1 MIIELSYPGG
11 VDHGP
16 GLRVHAGVE
25 AVIVLV
31 VVQHGAAVGSPH
43 CLPVARSVEQAQ
55 REGEHGHQ
63 REVLGEQRAQH
74 KETARWLLILMQ
86 FFLHL
91 HKRLTLNQV

>member
-1 MIIELSYPGG
+1 MIIIELSYPGG

-31 VVQHGAAVGSPH
+31 VVQHGAAVGGSH

-86 FFLHL
+86 FF
-91 HKRLTLNQV
+91 

>member
-31 VVQHGAAVGSPH
+31 VVQHGAAVGGPH
-43 CLPVARSVEQAQ
+43 CLPVACGVEQAQ

-63 REVLGEQRAQH
+63 REVLGDQRAQD
-74 KETARWLLILMQ
+74 KATARWLLIIRQ
-86 FFLHL
+86 FFFG
-91 HKRLTLNQV
+91 